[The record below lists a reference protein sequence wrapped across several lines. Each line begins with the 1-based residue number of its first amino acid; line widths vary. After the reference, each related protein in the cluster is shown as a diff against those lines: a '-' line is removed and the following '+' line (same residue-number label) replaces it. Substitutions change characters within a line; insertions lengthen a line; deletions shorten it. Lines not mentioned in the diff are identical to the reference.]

1 MILQITFRNTY
12 KIRIS
17 KTIRRINY
25 IKKLRMIIFRFTRN
39 NQIKLII
46 IKSQKIAGITCQ
58 KFFVDPESFK
68 QVKALKFEF
77 FGVWKE

>member
-17 KTIRRINY
+17 KTMRIINY
-25 IKKLRMIIFRFTRN
+25 LKKLRMIIFRFTRN

-46 IKSQKIAGITCQ
+46 IKRQKIAGITCQ
-58 KFFVDPESFK
+58 KIFC
-68 QVKALKFEF
+68 
-77 FGVWKE
+77 